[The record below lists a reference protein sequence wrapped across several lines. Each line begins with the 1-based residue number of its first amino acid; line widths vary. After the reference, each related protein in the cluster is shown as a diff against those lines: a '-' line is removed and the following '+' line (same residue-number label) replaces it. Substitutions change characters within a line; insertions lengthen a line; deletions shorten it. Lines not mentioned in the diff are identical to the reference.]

1 MNEEQNK
8 KVVEGIALAT
18 LNSFNINGLINAG
31 KFYAMHL
38 AQERFQ
44 EMSEEDRKKAFE
56 EIEEQEKKSKEQ
68 VSS

>member
-1 MNEEQNK
+1 MSEEQNK
-8 KVVEGIALAT
+8 KIIEGIALAT

-44 EMSEEDRKKAFE
+44 EMSEEDRKQALQ
-56 EIEEQEKKSKEQ
+56 EIEEQENKSKEQ
-68 VSS
+68 AES